1 MANRR
6 ISSAQSS
13 LPAIDEE
20 AARRRRSSLAQSR
33 RDSVMAGGSRASV
46 SSNNPRPEDCNRTG
60 GSRAS
65 VSSNNPRP
73 EDYNRTNSAPDP
85 GESPA
90 EVPSD
95 RSRMRVVRRR
105 STSSGLFSGLLPG
118 MRSRTASIVSTQQ
131 GSQRNL
137 MRGSEIHL
145 EEEENFPFKEVKRKP
160 LEHDVELEE
169 MIIKRRESQRI
180 MNFLHRQDSTPLL
193 MNVERKGR
201 ERRVREQPPPYQFPI
216 LETPFSRCFRDGSLK
231 RGPSEEE
238 SETSSRKRRYR
249 GLFRFHPF
257 KGRCGLKG
265 LTKGVGEINSR
276 NEKVDKKFPF

>member
-1 MANRR
+1 
-6 ISSAQSS
+6 
-13 LPAIDEE
+13 
-20 AARRRRSSLAQSR
+20 
-33 RDSVMAGGSRASV
+33 MAGGSRASV
-46 SSNNPRPEDCNRTG
+46 SSNNPRPGE
-60 GSRAS
+60 
-65 VSSNNPRP
+65 
-73 EDYNRTNSAPDP
+73 YNRTNSAPDP
-85 GESPA
+85 GESAA
-90 EVPSD
+90 EVPSE

-169 MIIKRRESQRI
+169 MIIKRRESQRR

-193 MNVERKGR
+193 MNVERRGG

-238 SETSSRKRRYR
+238 SETSSKKRRYR

-257 KGRCGLKG
+257 KGRCGLEG

-276 NEKVDKKFPF
+276 NEKVDRKFPFLKENSNHFRKFEYKMNDHIVIIIYILIISLTKDTYNFTFITVATFIKHNHYYLTI